1 MCYNS
6 AMDNKRLKIII
17 AAAAGYISL
26 IIFSNLGSLRI
37 LNIAGLSVDGGAL
50 LYPFTF
56 TMRDLLHKKTGAQI
70 TRFTIWLAAGI
81 NILLFAFVWM
91 VGALPADPTVG
102 AQAEYSLVLAP
113 GLRLV
118 AASVVAMT
126 IAELIDTVV
135 YSAVRRKYGTRKQW
149 LRVILSN
156 TISVPIDTAVFL
168 LIAYTGLYDFS
179 VLVGM
184 FLSNLI
190 IKYVVLLLSFGGV
203 YLVKEDND

>member
-81 NILLFAFVWM
+81 NILLFAFVWI

-190 IKYVVLLLSFGGV
+190 IKYVVSLLSFGGV

>member
-50 LYPFTF
+50 RYPFTF

-190 IKYVVLLLSFGGV
+190 IKYVVSLLSFGGV

>member
-179 VLVGM
+179 VLVAM
-184 FLSNLI
+184 FLSHLI
-190 IKYVVLLLSFGGV
+190 IQYVVSLLSFGGV

>member
-50 LYPFTF
+50 LSPFTF

-190 IKYVVLLLSFGGV
+190 IKYVVSLLSFGGV

>member
-1 MCYNS
+1 
-6 AMDNKRLKIII
+6 MDNKRLKIII

-190 IKYVVLLLSFGGV
+190 IKYVVSLLSFGGV

>member
-1 MCYNS
+1 
-6 AMDNKRLKIII
+6 MDNKRLKIII

-56 TMRDLLHKKTGAQI
+56 TMRDLLHNKTGAQI

-190 IKYVVLLLSFGGV
+190 IKYVVSLLSFGGV

>member
-1 MCYNS
+1 
-6 AMDNKRLKIII
+6 MDNKRLKIII

-91 VGALPADPTVG
+91 VGALPPDPTVG
-102 AQAEYSLVLAP
+102 LQAEYSLVLAP
-113 GLRLV
+113 GMRLV

-135 YSAVRRKYGTRKQW
+135 YSAVRRKYGARKQW

-156 TISVPIDTAVFL
+156 AISVPIDTAVFL
-168 LIAYTGLYDFS
+168 LIAYSGMYEFS

-184 FLSNLI
+184 FVSNLI
-190 IKYVVLLLSFGGV
+190 IKYVVSLLSFGGV
-203 YLVKEDND
+203 YLIKEDND

>member
-190 IKYVVLLLSFGGV
+190 IKYVVSLLSFGGV

>member
-190 IKYVVLLLSFGGV
+190 IKYVVSLLSFGCV

>member
-1 MCYNS
+1 
-6 AMDNKRLKIII
+6 MDNKRLKIII

-91 VGALPADPTVG
+91 VGVLPPDPTVG
-102 AQAEYSLVLAP
+102 LQAEYSLVLAP
-113 GLRLV
+113 GMRLV

-135 YSAVRRKYGTRKQW
+135 YSAVRRKYGARKQW

-156 TISVPIDTAVFL
+156 AISVPIDTAVFL
-168 LIAYTGLYDFS
+168 LIAYSGMYEFS

-184 FLSNLI
+184 FVSNLI
-190 IKYVVLLLSFGGV
+190 IKYVVSLLSFGGV
-203 YLVKEDND
+203 YLIKEDND

>member
-1 MCYNS
+1 
-6 AMDNKRLKIII
+6 MDNKRLKIII

-113 GLRLV
+113 GLSLV

-190 IKYVVLLLSFGGV
+190 IKYVVSLLSFGGV

>member
-70 TRFTIWLAAGI
+70 TRVTIWLAAGI

-190 IKYVVLLLSFGGV
+190 IKYVVSLLSFGGV
-203 YLVKEDND
+203 YLVKEDKD

>member
-6 AMDNKRLKIII
+6 AMDNTRLKIII

-190 IKYVVLLLSFGGV
+190 IKYVVSLLSFGGV

>member
-190 IKYVVLLLSFGGV
+190 IKYVVSLLSFGGV
-203 YLVKEDND
+203 YLVKEDKD

>member
-135 YSAVRRKYGTRKQW
+135 YSVVRRKYGTRKQW

-190 IKYVVLLLSFGGV
+190 IKYVVSLLSFGGV

>member
-1 MCYNS
+1 M
-6 AMDNKRLKIII
+6 
-17 AAAAGYISL
+17 
-26 IIFSNLGSLRI
+26 
-37 LNIAGLSVDGGAL
+37 

-190 IKYVVLLLSFGGV
+190 IKYVVSLLSFGGV